1 MKKIS
6 IYAVIIILIG
16 LSFIAWDFY
25 EMNDRIFNDH
35 HYMKSSFDYV
45 NAEKNDICIIKNA
58 IDKLSYFKV
67 EGMTSDHRLC
77 IRFGNKPALIPVDE
91 LEKIVFSSNGV
102 QINQSQRWVSDIFN
116 DQNAWDD
123 VLSVISQDDIER
135 IKLNNKVY
143 YYNRLLRIG
152 KLPDPNLLIPLNFG
166 ILLGIYILVYFVLYA
181 NRLLFKRFN
190 IVIYLSII
198 ATSIFVA
205 WIFSGQHFDTLFN
218 IFLSKNLIT
227 FFLLFWVIKLVNEK
241 TKVYDFGKKEF
252 FKFVVIAVFGLLSEY
267 FGGIIFNY
275 LYFKVFEFTGG
286 NVYEFTNVLGWFKFW
301 IYFALANF
309 MSNLTTYILDLR
321 KTEKSVQLQKTNE
334 SAALSSLASIQSRI
348 NPHFLFNAL
357 NSIASLAHT
366 EPKKTEEMAIELARF
381 YSQCTDKK
389 SELLVSLADELEILK
404 SYLLIER
411 IRFGDRLEVSIP
423 TNIDVMDIMIPSFTL
438 QPIVENAIKYG
449 YNYQDDYIRIRITA
463 SLDSRVLTL
472 SIYDSGP
479 PFSENM
485 QSGYGLTSIYKKLK
499 VLFPERHNISYI
511 NEPEKCV
518 EIVIKT

>member
-1 MKKIS
+1 
-6 IYAVIIILIG
+6 
-16 LSFIAWDFY
+16 
-25 EMNDRIFNDH
+25 
-35 HYMKSSFDYV
+35 
-45 NAEKNDICIIKNA
+45 
-58 IDKLSYFKV
+58 
-67 EGMTSDHRLC
+67 
-77 IRFGNKPALIPVDE
+77 
-91 LEKIVFSSNGV
+91 
-102 QINQSQRWVSDIFN
+102 
-116 DQNAWDD
+116 
-123 VLSVISQDDIER
+123 
-135 IKLNNKVY
+135 
-143 YYNRLLRIG
+143 
-152 KLPDPNLLIPLNFG
+152 
-166 ILLGIYILVYFVLYA
+166 
-181 NRLLFKRFN
+181 
-190 IVIYLSII
+190 
-198 ATSIFVA
+198 
-205 WIFSGQHFDTLFN
+205 
-218 IFLSKNLIT
+218 
-227 FFLLFWVIKLVNEK
+227 
-241 TKVYDFGKKEF
+241 
-252 FKFVVIAVFGLLSEY
+252 
-267 FGGIIFNY
+267 
-275 LYFKVFEFTGG
+275 
-286 NVYEFTNVLGWFKFW
+286 
-301 IYFALANF
+301 